1 MAFDAI
7 SFYHQLMR
15 ASGVNEFPL
24 VPNTLNHALKDE
36 KSRIVVTTAKV
47 WRVVNSSVVERV
59 SW

>member
-1 MAFDAI
+1 MTFDAI

-24 VPNTLNHALKDE
+24 VPNTLDHALKDE

-47 WRVVNSSVVERV
+47 RRVGNSSVVKGV